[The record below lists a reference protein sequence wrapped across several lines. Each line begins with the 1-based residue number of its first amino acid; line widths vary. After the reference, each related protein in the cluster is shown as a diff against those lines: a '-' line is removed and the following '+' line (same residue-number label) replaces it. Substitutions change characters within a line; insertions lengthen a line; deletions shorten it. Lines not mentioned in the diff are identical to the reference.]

1 MLLSFKCAVSFWK
14 VKTWNTKFKELYWK
28 TWTPRSHDN
37 LLMQFGGHFVS
48 EKRKAIW
55 WANQYFSAAAAAKKE
70 ETVELWKPRK
80 NHAAAD
86 RRPSIQ
92 CHATH
97 RIKRK
102 SARRVFDS
110 VKGKNL
116 LISRINS
123 QRARGRDVSRSALLS
138 TKCGPIQRKEI
149 RKKCI

>member
-1 MLLSFKCAVSFWK
+1 MQFHFENLRPEIRSLKNF
-14 VKTWNTKFKELYWK
+14 TGRRG
-28 TWTPRSHDN
+28 RSHDN

-110 VKGKNL
+110 VKGKKL
-116 LISRINS
+116 LI
-123 QRARGRDVSRSALLS
+123 
-138 TKCGPIQRKEI
+138 
-149 RKKCI
+149 

>member
-1 MLLSFKCAVSFWK
+1 MQFHFENLRPEIRSLKNF
-14 VKTWNTKFKELYWK
+14 TGRRG
-28 TWTPRSHDN
+28 RSHDN

-110 VKGKNL
+110 VKGKKSFNFKNKFTTGTGER
-116 LISRINS
+116 RITICS
-123 QRARGRDVSRSALLS
+123 FID
-138 TKCGPIQRKEI
+138 
-149 RKKCI
+149 